1 MEDFRNCPVCGKIF
15 VRKTRN
21 LCPACVAEEEKDF
34 DVVRKYLYA
43 HPKANIVEVAEQ
55 TTVSEETILNFL
67 KEGRLKAQGM
77 STMLSCKLCG
87 APIGMGDYCESCLN
101 SLNQKFSSPKSSAQA
116 RKDTSKNSRTMFT
129 REKE

>member
-34 DVVRKYLYA
+34 EVVRKYLYA
-43 HPKANIVEVAEQ
+43 HPKANIAEVAEQ
-55 TTVSEETILNFL
+55 TAVGEETILNFL

-77 STMLSCKLCG
+77 SKALSCKLCG
-87 APIGMGDYCESCLN
+87 ASIGTGEYCASCLN
-101 SLNQKFSSPKSSAQA
+101 SLNQKFFSPPSSAQV
-116 RKDTSKNSRTMFT
+116 RKDTNKNSRTMFT
-129 REKE
+129 RDKE